1 MTESTEHPAF
11 IDLQPVMHVEGV
23 VRLPGSK
30 SISNRILLLAAL
42 AEGETK
48 IVDLLDSD
56 DTQVMLG
63 ALRALGVEWTEEPP
77 TAVNGTAQTIHRV
90 RGTNGSFPNRD
101 ADLFMGNAGT
111 AIRPLTAA
119 LAVIGG
125 DYRVSGVAR
134 MHERPIGDLVDA
146 LNAVGAA
153 IEYTGQPGYPPLRI
167 RTGEFNTNRLSVRGN
182 VSSQFLTA
190 LLMVAPLMA
199 HTHGVTIAVE
209 GELISKPYIEIT
221 LNLMRRFGVTVEQ
234 EEWQSFTIASGQR
247 YQSPGNIHVEG
258 DASSASYFMA
268 AGAIAG
274 GPVRVE
280 GVGRDSIQGDV
291 RFVHALEQ
299 MGAHITMGD
308 NWIEAKSHGP
318 LKAIDADFN
327 HIPDA
332 AMTIAIAALYADG
345 TSTLRNIAS
354 WRVKETDR
362 IAAMATELRKLGAE
376 VEEGADYIKVTP
388 PKVLSAAT
396 IDTYDDHRM
405 AMCFSLA
412 SLDGAARSGTQVRIN
427 DPKCVAKTFPDY
439 FTAFAGIAHEAK
451 Y

>member
-1 MTESTEHPAF
+1 VHGAG
-11 IDLQPVMHVEGV
+11 GV
-23 VRLPGSK
+23 LP
-30 SISNRILLLAAL
+30 NH
-42 AEGETK
+42 E
-48 IVDLLDSD
+48 
-56 DTQVMLG
+56 
-63 ALRALGVEWTEEPP
+63 
-77 TAVNGTAQTIHRV
+77 
-90 RGTNGSFPNRD
+90 

-125 DYRVSGVAR
+125 DFTLHGVAR

-146 LNAVGAA
+146 LNAVGAQ
-153 IEYTGQPGYPPLRI
+153 IEYTGNPGYPPLRI
-167 RTGEFNTNRLSVRGN
+167 RRGHIHADKMAVRGN

-190 LLMVAPLMA
+190 VLMAAPLMA
-199 HTHGVTIAVE
+199 KDHPVTIEVI

-221 LNLMRRFGVTVEQ
+221 LNLMRRFGVSVEQ
-234 EEWQSFTIASGQR
+234 DGWSAFTVQPGQR
-247 YQSPGNIHVEG
+247 YKSPGTIHVEG
-258 DASSASYFMA
+258 DASSASYFLA

-280 GVGRDSIQGDV
+280 GVGHDSIQGDV
-291 RFVHALEQ
+291 RFADALER
-299 MGAHITMGD
+299 MGATITRGD
-308 NWIEAKSHGP
+308 NWIEASSSGP

-332 AMTIAIAALYADG
+332 AMTIAVAALYAQG

-362 IAAMATELRKLGAE
+362 LAAMATELRKLGAT
-376 VEEGADYIKVTP
+376 VEEGADWLSVTP
-388 PKVLSAAT
+388 PAQLTPAA

-412 SLDGAARSGTQVRIN
+412 ALDGKGMRGTSVRIK
-427 DPKCVAKTFPDY
+427 DPKCVAKTFPTY
-439 FTAFAGIAHEAK
+439 FEAFASIAKDELF
-451 Y
+451 